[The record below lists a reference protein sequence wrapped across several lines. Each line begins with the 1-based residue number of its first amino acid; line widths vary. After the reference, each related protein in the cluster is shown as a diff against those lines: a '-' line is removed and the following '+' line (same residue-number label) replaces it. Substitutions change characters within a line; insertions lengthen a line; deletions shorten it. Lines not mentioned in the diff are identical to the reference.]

1 MRTVPSPQILVRPT
15 PSATDQ
21 TTFALDVL
29 TALGKNPEVLTA
41 EKLGLSAWDYALA
54 WLAAAPISNLVI
66 DRAHRLT
73 ADHVGDLAEL
83 ATMLQ
88 CRVWLIWSGG
98 GDLDAVAASV
108 VGVRQFS
115 VMPHN
120 LPMML
125 PLPSLPSLP
134 SLPPPRGYRFDD
146 RVLPTVEFTT
156 FRAACR
162 RHLAPREF
170 DHVDRLYTAAADR
183 TDDWLAAHEHL
194 REAGRD
200 EFGGPLAA
208 WLRDEQLGPHHHS
221 GRALI
226 TLRATQAALF
236 VGGVLLRWNPA
247 TLGPTPADRLCG
259 TIDARHRPH
268 ALYAGAR
275 TGHAAI
281 TALSLH
287 LNQPPLYFDCWRL
300 GDVAAAGEVSLAD
313 LAEEHSV
320 DRSTIHRAIH
330 RSPVP
335 GPASG
340 EAA

>member
-1 MRTVPSPQILVRPT
+1 VRPT

-120 LPMML
+120 LPMM
-125 PLPSLPSLP
+125 PSLP

-156 FRAACR
+156 FRA
-162 RHLAPREF
+162 
-170 DHVDRLYTAAADR
+170 
-183 TDDWLAAHEHL
+183 
-194 REAGRD
+194 
-200 EFGGPLAA
+200 
-208 WLRDEQLGPHHHS
+208 
-221 GRALI
+221 
-226 TLRATQAALF
+226 
-236 VGGVLLRWNPA
+236 
-247 TLGPTPADRLCG
+247 PADATSRPASSTTSTASTPPPPTAPTTGWPPTSTC
-259 TIDARHRPH
+259 ARPVATSSVGRW
-268 ALYAGAR
+268 R
-275 TGHAAI
+275 TGYATSDSARITIPAA
-281 TALSLH
+281 
-287 LNQPPLYFDCWRL
+287 P
-300 GDVAAAGEVSLAD
+300 
-313 LAEEHSV
+313 
-320 DRSTIHRAIH
+320 
-330 RSPVP
+330 
-335 GPASG
+335 
-340 EAA
+340 